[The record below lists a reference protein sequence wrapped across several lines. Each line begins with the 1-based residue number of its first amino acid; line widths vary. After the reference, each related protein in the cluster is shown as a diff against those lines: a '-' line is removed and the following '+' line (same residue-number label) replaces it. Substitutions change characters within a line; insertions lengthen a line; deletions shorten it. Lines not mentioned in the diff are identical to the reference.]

1 MQQIDSDQNVIFKLV
16 IKTALENMTGDYS
29 CKISNLGGT
38 VSPSPRVCLT
48 VSK

>member
-1 MQQIDSDQNVIFKLV
+1 MQRIDSDQNVIFKLI
-16 IKTALENMTGDYS
+16 IKTALVNMTGYYS

-38 VSPSPRVCLT
+38 VSPPPSLI